1 MSLKPNKA
9 NSKKAICE
17 KPRFIRFKEG
27 AEIYHMSLSKFRE
40 LAMAAGATYKI
51 NKLVLVN
58 VERFENFLES
68 YRLENGSDVF

>member
-1 MSLKPNKA
+1 MA
-9 NSKKAICE
+9 FNSNRTVSESKSCE

-51 NKLVLVN
+51 DKLVLVN
-58 VERFENFLES
+58 VERFEVFLES
-68 YRLENGSDVF
+68 YRLDSSKKAF